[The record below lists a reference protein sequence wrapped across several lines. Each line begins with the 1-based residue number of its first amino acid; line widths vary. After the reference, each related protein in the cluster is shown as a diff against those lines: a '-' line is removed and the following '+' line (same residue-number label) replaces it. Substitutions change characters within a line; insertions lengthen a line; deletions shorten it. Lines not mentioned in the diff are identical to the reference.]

1 MIIDGNF
8 DKKDL
13 QLSLEIYERASQ
25 AGYIIYK
32 ITKSNYS
39 GRFEFQLNKI
49 VLEEKNEVE
58 EVETNRLE
66 NSEDL
71 D

>member
-25 AGYIIYK
+25 AGYIVSK
-32 ITKSNYS
+32 ITKSHYS

-66 NSEDL
+66 NTEDL